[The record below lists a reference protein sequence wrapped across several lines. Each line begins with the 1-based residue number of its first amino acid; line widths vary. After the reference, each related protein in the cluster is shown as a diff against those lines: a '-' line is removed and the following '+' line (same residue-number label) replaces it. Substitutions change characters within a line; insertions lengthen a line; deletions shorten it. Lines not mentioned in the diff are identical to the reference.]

1 MNGAAQPSRGAG
13 SALRLRGDAR
23 RRVARWLALGALTA
37 LVGAV
42 VRVALIPVVV
52 TPLFDEVLARQDL
65 GRLAPLLT
73 LGGGLALLGAA
84 LLWTQD
90 SAFGRAAAAASAAW
104 RAALGASLV
113 RRPPGTLPGSSG
125 GLSARLLADL
135 REVETFVLYGLGS
148 AVAESATLLAVL
160 ALLAWTDPL
169 ATAALVLLALPAVV
183 VLRLIGRRIEAATD
197 GHQAG
202 LERVGA
208 RLQEAFRHHETVR
221 TYAADAFVAERLA
234 RDNRVTERAMARR
247 TTFAALQVPV
257 SQVLVFAAVGG
268 LVALL
273 AQRAAAGAI
282 TVGQVVAF
290 VTLVALLA
298 TPSQLLPRAVAMAQ
312 QARAAWRR
320 LRALDDAGVVTAL
333 VTDADG
339 PEPATT
345 PSLSLEGLRLRVPG
359 GPEVLHSADL
369 QLPQPALVA
378 LVGPSGAGKTTLLRA
393 LLGFVPVS
401 AGRIVVCGDEV
412 ATDEGRVRRLVAA
425 VAQGTDLLSGKV
437 RENLALG
444 RAVDDAALWRALAQ
458 VGMAA
463 TVRALPAQLDTDLG
477 EDGGGLSGGERQR
490 LAIARALLGD
500 PALLLLDEPT
510 SALDEASEREVVT
523 VLRQQAAQRLVLAV
537 SHRPAL
543 VSVADRVL
551 RLRDGAIEE
560 VDVAAAD
567 QQAGPG
573 TTGSVPEVV
582 P

>member
-1 MNGAAQPSRGAG
+1 MNGAAQPSGG

-23 RRVARWLALGALTA
+23 RRVTRALALGALTA

-52 TPLFDEVLARQDL
+52 TPLFDEVLALQELD
-65 GRLAPLLT
+65 RLVPLLT

-160 ALLAWTDPL
+160 TLLAWTDPL

-234 RDNRVTERAMARR
+234 RDNRATERAMARR

-273 AQRAAAGAI
+273 AQRAAAGVI

-320 LRALDDAGVVTAL
+320 LSALDAGDVVPAGTTDAGGA
-333 VTDADG
+333 
-339 PEPATT
+339 EPVTT
-345 PSLSLEGLRLRVPG
+345 PSLALEGVRLRVPG
-359 GPEVLHSADL
+359 GPEVLRSADL
-369 QLPQPALVA
+369 QLPEPALVA
-378 LVGPSGAGKTTLLRA
+378 LVGPSGTGKTTLLRA
-393 LLGFVPVS
+393 LLGFVPIS
-401 AGRIVVCGDEV
+401 AGRLVVCGEEV

-437 RENLALG
+437 RENLTLG
-444 RAVDDAALWRALAQ
+444 REVDEPALWRALEQ
-458 VGMAA
+458 VGMAD
-463 TVRALPAQLDTDLG
+463 TVRALPAQLETDLG
-477 EDGGGLSGGERQR
+477 EDGGGLSGGQRQR

-500 PALLLLDEPT
+500 PAVLLLDEPT

-551 RLRDGAIEE
+551 RLQDEAIEE
-560 VDVAAAD
+560 LAVTAAD
-567 QQAGPG
+567 ERAGHGVAGAEP
-573 TTGSVPEVV
+573 TVAT
-582 P
+582 